1 MNLAWFR
8 GRTVGCGATMS
19 ANETRMIDRLLG
31 ANAGE
36 SAQRQALGEISDY
49 LEESYILNL
58 PPSKTLLEGLNRFAK
73 SAEAPAALQAKA
85 RKLVKKYAV

>member
-1 MNLAWFR
+1 
-8 GRTVGCGATMS
+8 MS
-19 ANETRMIDRLLG
+19 ANETRMIDRLLD
-31 ANAGE
+31 ANPGE

-58 PPSKTLLEGLNRFAK
+58 APPKTLLRGLQRFAK
-73 SAEAPAALQAKA
+73 SAEAPAALKAKA